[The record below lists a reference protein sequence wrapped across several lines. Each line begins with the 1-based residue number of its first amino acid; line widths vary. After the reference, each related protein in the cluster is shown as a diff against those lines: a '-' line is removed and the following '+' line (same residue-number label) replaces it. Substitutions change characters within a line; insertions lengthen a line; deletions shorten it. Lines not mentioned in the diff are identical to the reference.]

1 MAFNIR
7 EIFSALDQAQ
17 ARYVVVGG
25 LAVIL
30 HGHVRLTQDLDLV
43 IDLEPTNCKKALD
56 ALESIGLKP
65 RLPVV
70 MQDFADAAKR
80 QDWYQNRHMLVFQLW
95 DPVNPQ
101 RSIDVFVREPVK
113 FDDLWRDSVVK
124 DYDSV
129 PIRIASI
136 AHLITMKTGTGRV
149 RDQDDIAKLQDI
161 QRQLSESD
169 DQPS

>member
-43 IDLEPTNCKKALD
+43 VDLAPANCKKALT
-56 ALESIGLKP
+56 ALEQIGLKP

-70 MQDFADAAKR
+70 MGDFTDPAKR
-80 QDWYQNRHMLVFQLW
+80 EDWYQNSHMMVFQLW
-95 DPVNPQ
+95 DPGNPQ
-101 RSIDVFVREPVK
+101 RSIHIFVREPMK

-124 DYDSV
+124 DYDGVS
-129 PIRIASI
+129 IRVASI
-136 AHLITMKTGTGRV
+136 AHLIAMKSGTGRT
-149 RDQDDIAKLQDI
+149 RDKDDIEKRKEI
-161 QRQLSESD
+161 QSQLSDGSD
-169 DQPS
+169 